1 MALGHTFYHA
11 SIKKM
16 VIVFGNLFNDLY
28 VRKFNSSGVEI
39 ERRKV
44 PISFGPKE
52 KFLARLDAG
61 QFSQTEAFTLPR
73 MAFELDA
80 LTYDAE
86 RKLNSLNII
95 SHQVEGQSV
104 KYTFAPVPYTYD
116 FSLYIM
122 VKNADDGTQLLEQI
136 LPYFTPHFTVSINEF
151 PELDVKRDIP
161 VILNS
166 LQMEDVYE
174 DAFETRRSIIWTLN
188 FTMKGNMYGAVRNG
202 SLIQSTVLNTFK
214 QNEDATF
221 VGNNT
226 TTAVVNDINGLT
238 NDDFGFTQASVA
250 SETP

>member
-16 VIVFGNLFNDLY
+16 VVVFGNLFNDLY
-28 VRKFNSSGVEI
+28 VRKFDVNGNEI

-61 QFSQTEAFTLPR
+61 QFTQTEAISLPR
-73 MAFELDA
+73 MAFEMDA

-86 RKLNSLNII
+86 RKLNSLNTITNQK
-95 SHQVEGQSV
+95 SGESV
-104 KYTFAPVPYTYD
+104 KYSFAPVPYNYD

-136 LPYFTPHFTVSINEF
+136 LPYFTPHFTVTINEF
-151 PELDVKRDIP
+151 PELDIKRDIP
-161 VILNS
+161 IILNN
-166 LQMEDVYE
+166 LQLEDVYE
-174 DAFETRRSIIWTLN
+174 GEFASRRSLIWTLT
-188 FTMKGNMYGAVRNG
+188 FTMKGNMYGSVRNG

-214 QNEDATF
+214 QNEDGST
-221 VGNNT
+221 VEDGS
-226 TTAVVNDINGLT
+226 TTATVNDINGLT
-238 NDDFGFTQASVA
+238 TDDFGFAQSSTPG
-250 SETP
+250 ETP

>member
-16 VIVFGNLFNDLY
+16 VVVFGNLFNDLY
-28 VRKFNSSGVEI
+28 VRKFDVNGNEI

-61 QFSQTEAFTLPR
+61 QFTQTEAISLPR
-73 MAFELDA
+73 MAFEMDA

-86 RKLNSLNII
+86 RKLNSLNTITNQK
-95 SHQVEGQSV
+95 SGESV
-104 KYTFAPVPYTYD
+104 KYSFAPVPYNYD

-136 LPYFTPHFTVSINEF
+136 LPYFTPHFTVTINEF
-151 PELDVKRDIP
+151 PELDIKRDIP
-161 VILNS
+161 IILNN
-166 LQMEDVYE
+166 LQLEDVYE
-174 DAFETRRSIIWTLN
+174 GEFASRRSLIWTLT
-188 FTMKGNMYGAVRNG
+188 FTMKGNMYGSVRNG

-214 QNEDATF
+214 QNEDGST
-221 VGNNT
+221 VEDGS
-226 TTAVVNDINGLT
+226 TTATVNDINGLT
-238 NDDFGFTQASVA
+238 TDDFGFSQSSTPG
-250 SETP
+250 ETP